1 MCRFLVCGLTS
12 VTRPPGRLSPSGG
25 RRVSDNNALLML
37 RCVASA
43 FRALLRPA
51 ESAAAGDGEPSE
63 PLTALMASKPVESV
77 SEIDKVLAHL
87 KEREPS
93 SADAASL
100 AQLQHLA
107 QWVTDLCLQSIAALT
122 DGRHKQVRAGLTGWD
137 GAALTGR
144 SKHKQVRAE
153 LIGWAGVVPT
163 EIGPCRN

>member
-1 MCRFLVCGLTS
+1 
-12 VTRPPGRLSPSGG
+12 
-25 RRVSDNNALLML
+25 ML

-51 ESAAAGDGEPSE
+51 ESVTAAGTGDGEPSE

-107 QWVTDLCLQSIAALT
+107 QWVTDLCLQSVASLT
-122 DGRHKQVRAGLTGWD
+122 DGRHKQVTAPADGSHWGGTVPAGT
-137 GAALTGR
+137 R
-144 SKHKQVRAE
+144 P
-153 LIGWAGVVPT
+153 AGV
-163 EIGPCRN
+163 